1 MDITS
6 KVINPDNI
14 VSSDVSEIKIDDKF
28 KENYSLEDYDLK
40 ILEAAVHQ
48 DSGQTDFQSRH
59 FVANSQITPYKKVKQ
74 SLMELEV
81 RYHAYHEI
89 RASLRKAEI
98 MRQKLIREKDKQED
112 PLDAELIQI
121 DVDKTDYDIT
131 VWKRKLRQSEYEI
144 NTFLSIVKEHAK
156 NPEDLEY
163 YKGHNEEEERQ
174 YWIARMAKQAAMDII
189 SFGRVGSGNMDSIAM
204 MDPKDQLT
212 ALTSAVEYSGLVNA
226 GLHKIS
232 VVTQNKVDAYLA
244 TASTDIPDLIDTVP
258 DANLQLTSKPKTGP
272 ESI

>member
-1 MDITS
+1 MDTTS
-6 KVINPDNI
+6 NIINADNI
-14 VSSDVSEIKIDDKF
+14 VSSDVTEIKIDDKF
-28 KENYSLEDYDLK
+28 KTNYNLSDYDLA
-40 ILEAAVHQ
+40 ILETAVQQ
-48 DSGQTDFQSRH
+48 DSGQTDFQSRY

-98 MRQKLIREKDKQED
+98 MRLKLIKQKDLIDDE
-112 PLDAELIQI
+112 LDQELIQI
-121 DVDKTDYDIT
+121 DIDKNDYDIT

-156 NPEDLEY
+156 NPDDLEY
-163 YKGHNEEEERQ
+163 YRGHNEEEERQ

-204 MDPKDQLT
+204 MDPEDQLKS
-212 ALTSAVEYSGLVNA
+212 LTSAVEYSGLINA

-232 VVTQNKVDAYLA
+232 VATQQAVDTYLA
-244 TASTDIPDLIDTVP
+244 DKSTKIPDLIDSVP
-258 DANLQLTSKPKTGP
+258 NENLQLTAQPKVKP

>member
-1 MDITS
+1 MDTTS
-6 KVINPDNI
+6 NIINTDNI
-14 VSSDVSEIKIDDKF
+14 VSSDVAEIKIDNKF
-28 KENYSLEDYDLK
+28 KENYSLEDYDMK
-40 ILEAAVHQ
+40 ILETAIQQ

-89 RASLRKAEI
+89 RASLRRAEI
-98 MRQKLIREKDKQED
+98 MRQKLLIEKDKQSD

-121 DVDKTDYDIT
+121 DIDKNDYDIT
-131 VWKRKLRQSEYEI
+131 VWKRKLRQAEYEI

-156 NPEDLEY
+156 TPEELEY

-204 MDPKDQLT
+204 MDPKDQLA
-212 ALTSAVEYSGLVNA
+212 ALTSAVEYSGLINA

-232 VVTQNKVDAYLA
+232 VSTQKTVDAYLA
-244 TASTDIPDLIDTVP
+244 TSSTNIPDLIDTVP
-258 DANLQLTSKPKTGP
+258 NENLQLTAQPKVGP